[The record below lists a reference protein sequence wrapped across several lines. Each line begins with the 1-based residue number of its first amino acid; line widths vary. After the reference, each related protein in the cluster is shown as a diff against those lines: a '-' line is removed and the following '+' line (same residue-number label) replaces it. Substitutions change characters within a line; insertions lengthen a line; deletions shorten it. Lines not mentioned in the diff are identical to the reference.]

1 MKAGLN
7 QRPRHYR
14 LQLEALED
22 RLLPSVFTVD
32 RLTDAGQGSGLA
44 GDLRYCLTQAT
55 SGQDTIAFSVT
66 GTINLTKA
74 LPELSKSVSIGGP
87 RPDLLTVRRDT
98 GGSYRIFTVD
108 STATVAITGLTIANG
123 VGPQPLQVG
132 GRI

>member
-44 GDLRYCLTQAT
+44 GDFRYCVTQAT

-74 LPELSKSVSIGGP
+74 LPDLTKSVSINGP
-87 RPDLLTVRRDT
+87 GVALLTVRRDT
-98 GGSYRIFTVD
+98 GGSYRIFTVG
-108 STATVAITGLTIANG
+108 SAAAVAISGLTIANG
-123 VGPQPLQVG
+123 
-132 GRI
+132 I